1 MTIKYIIISWEINY
15 ILTLSMMQQHFQLKQ
30 EANQSLQESNASSF

>member
-1 MTIKYIIISWEINY
+1 MTIKYINISWNIIY

-30 EANQSLQESNASSF
+30 EANQSLEESNASSF